1 MTAFLVFYFGS
12 GLIMT
17 LISWKSIDST
27 FNSAMD
33 KVIMSVICLLVAPI
47 WGVVKC
53 GDTLVKAIKP

>member
-1 MTAFLVFYFGS
+1 MTAFLFFYFGS

-17 LISWKSIDST
+17 LISWKSIDTT

-33 KVIMSVICLLVAPI
+33 KLIMSIICLFVAPI

-53 GDTLVKAIKP
+53 GDTLVKAMKQ